1 MEKSLSGLK
10 TAKRPLVIA
19 HRGYRTQY
27 PENTLAAFQAAID
40 AGADMIELD
49 VLLSKDRKMVVIHD
63 AALDCTTNG
72 RGMVSDYTLS
82 ELKALDAGSWFD
94 PRFKGERLPTL
105 EEVLDRVDGR
115 VPLNI
120 EIKKSAYEPHHPPDA
135 IENRIVE
142 LVRRKNALKS
152 VLISSFEWR
161 VLERLA
167 AMEEAPAIALL
178 SRDPDLDNHP
188 EACRK
193 LGAFSWHPSYL
204 AVRKEHVR
212 RMHEAGILVFP
223 YNADAP
229 EDIERMLEMQVD
241 GLIVSDPL
249 SLKTH
254 RRSKSS
260 SWAEARGTAKP
271 S

>member
-1 MEKSLSGLK
+1 MTGLK

-19 HRGYRTQY
+19 HRGYRTRY
-27 PENTLAAFQAAID
+27 PENTLVAFQAAID

-49 VLLSKDRKMVVIHD
+49 VLLSKDRKLVVIHD
-63 AALDCTTNG
+63 AALDRTTNG
-72 RGMVSDYTLS
+72 RGMVCDYTLA
-82 ELKALDAGSWFD
+82 ELKALDAGSWFA
-94 PRFKGERLPTL
+94 PRFKGEHLPTL

-120 EIKKSAYEPHHPPDA
+120 EIKKSAYEPSHPQDA
-135 IENRIVE
+135 IENQIIE
-142 LVRRKNALKS
+142 LARRKNALNS

-161 VLERLA
+161 ALERIA
-167 AMEEAPAIALL
+167 AMEEPPAIALL
-178 SRDPDLDNHP
+178 SRYPDLDNHP

-204 AVRKEHVR
+204 AVRMGHVR
-212 RMHEAGILVFP
+212 KMHEAGIWVFP
-223 YNADAP
+223 YNADTP

-249 SLKTH
+249 SLNAH
-254 RRSKSS
+254 RKGRCSLV
-260 SWAEARGTAKP
+260 
-271 S
+271 